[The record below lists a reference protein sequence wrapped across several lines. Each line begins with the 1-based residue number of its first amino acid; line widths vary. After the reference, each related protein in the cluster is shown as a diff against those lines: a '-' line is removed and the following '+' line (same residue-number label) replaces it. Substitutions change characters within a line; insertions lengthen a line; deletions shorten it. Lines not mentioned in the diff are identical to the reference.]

1 MKDIDEIDIE
11 QSEEVPLPD
20 MDPVCYY
27 YYYLNGKGDAGAF
40 PKLVGAFKPLAVFLE
55 LDTTSILLEPNKS
68 AGFDLSRTHFCRS
81 TD

>member
-40 PKLVGAFKPLAVFLE
+40 PKLVGAFGRFFRVGHHKH
-55 LDTTSILLEPNKS
+55 I
-68 AGFDLSRTHFCRS
+68 AGAKQISRF
-81 TD
+81 